1 MKRWAASQLRRFAAW
16 MLVAVA
22 LSPFAFA
29 CREPQPNE
37 TPEGAVRALVEHLR
51 QLDGSNDEAEKALE
65 LLSAETKANLQLRAD
80 RYSAAS
86 GKHIPAFRMLAP
98 ASFREAFEAEKMEA
112 EVRGNQALVRVHG
125 LIEQDEALIQCVFEE
140 GGWRVHVPLPALPP
154 VVVRTRDEKRPNR
167 GK

>member
-1 MKRWAASQLRRFAAW
+1 MMLGRAAQLQRALGGL
-16 MLVAVA
+16 LVAIA
-22 LSPFAFA
+22 LVYCVSA

-51 QLDGSNDEAEKALE
+51 QLDGSNDQAEKALE

-98 ASFREAFEAEKMEA
+98 ASFREAFEAEKIEA
-112 EVRGNQALVRVHG
+112 EIRGNQAMVHVHG
-125 LIEQDEALIQCVFEE
+125 LLEQDDALIQCVYEE
-140 GGWRVHVPLPALPP
+140 GGWRVHIPLPALPP
-154 VVVRTRDEKRPNR
+154 VVVRTRDEKRPTR
-167 GK
+167 K